1 MKAWGNYEQF
11 ISKQKK
17 RIMKNRFDIYSGLKA
32 IIDTFPIVESHE
44 HFAPDPIGEWPRF
57 DLCDILFHN
66 LNADLTASGMPGIG
80 THAKAPWPEGTQ
92 VAFEK
97 WKVIAPYVR
106 NIENMVSYKA
116 LLKGIK
122 AVYDF
127 PYENINDSNWSML
140 NEQVAAAYRREN
152 WIDHVLSEKGKIRAA
167 VVDMDTLKPGRDYLL
182 PAMKMDF
189 LMMQGSDPA
198 MIGKLEER
206 YNVSLNTFL
215 QLLDLIRTVFQQFS
229 NGGAVAIKSVAAYY
243 RTIHYTD
250 VTETTAKSIYEKGL
264 QLLSSDEKKLLQD
277 FIMNEICRL
286 TAESGLPIQFHTGKL
301 AWNFQ
306 HVENTNPVH
315 LTTLLKKYPALR
327 FDIFHG
333 GIPYT
338 GEFGVLANNYPNAYL
353 DLNGMQWTS
362 LEISRRCLSEW
373 LEMVPQNKIMWGADS
388 YRVYE
393 GALGQV
399 LYFREMLADVLSDKV
414 FTGLYSFDFSIE
426 LAKKIMYE
434 NALSFFALQDRIDIG
449 GLV

>member
-1 MKAWGNYEQF
+1 MN
-11 ISKQKK
+11 K
-17 RIMKNRFDIYSGLKA
+17 RSDILGGLQA
-32 IIDTFPIVESHE
+32 VIDTLPIIESHE
-44 HFAPDPIGEWPRF
+44 HFAPDPNGEWPKF
-57 DLCDILFHN
+57 DLCDVLFHN
-66 LNADLTASGMPGIG
+66 LNPDLTASGMPGIG
-80 THAKAPWPEGTQ
+80 THAQTPWPAGAREATD
-92 VAFEK
+92 K
-97 WKVIAPYVR
+97 WKAVGPYVC

-116 LLKGIK
+116 LLRGLK

-127 PYENINDSNWSML
+127 PYERIDDSNWSML
-140 NEQVAAAYRREN
+140 NEQVAAAYRRED
-152 WIDHVLSEKGKIRAA
+152 WIDHVLTKKGKIRAA

-189 LMMQGSDPA
+189 LMMQASDPNG
-198 MIGKLEER
+198 IRKLEER
-206 YNVSLNTFL
+206 YNVSLDTF
-215 QLLDLIRTVFQQFS
+215 QHLLDLIRKVFQQFRD
-229 NGGAVAIKSVAAYY
+229 GGAIAIKSVAAYY
-243 RTIHYTD
+243 RTIYYTD
-250 VTETTAKSIYEKGL
+250 VTEATAQSIFKKGL
-264 QLLSSDEKKLLQD
+264 YNLSTDEKKLLQD

-306 HVENTNPVH
+306 SVENTNPVH
-315 LTTLLKKYPALR
+315 LTTLLKKYPGLR

-388 YRVYE
+388 YRVFE

-399 LYFREMLADVLSDKV
+399 LYFREMLVDVLADKV

-434 NALSFFALQDRIDIG
+434 NALSFFALQDRIDTG